1 MHASKWM
8 KKGLVLLLCTLLNLQ
23 QLAWAAEQIRL
34 PDFGNS
40 ADSMLTGQQLDEI
53 AQIYLRELRKNDLLL
68 EDPLVEEYI
77 QNLGFSLVS
86 HSEKPNLRFQFHV
99 LKSPVVN
106 AFATP
111 GGFIA
116 AFSGLIDMADNESE
130 LASVLAHEIAH
141 VTQDHM
147 LRSTERTIKANLP
160 VMLGMLAVLIAGA
173 SGLDKSNNA
182 GMAAVIAGQGLLQQN
197 QINFTR
203 DNEYEADR
211 IGIRTL
217 YQSGYDPSGMAAFFG
232 KMQRLERN
240 YGKEVPELLRTHP
253 LSTNRIAE
261 AKARAT
267 QMRGDHLKQ
276 DDRRFHFA
284 QERIRALSQDT
295 PGKAYQAFLA
305 RARQP
310 VKNAAQAAALQYG
323 LALLESRTRRG
334 DAALQRLQSLLA
346 ADPGNRWLQ
355 LAQAEALASAG
366 RLPEAR
372 QAYATLLQHN
382 PDDLAV
388 ILPYANLLLEQD
400 HRNDWKKSRA
410 LVRSALADFPDR
422 PDLYRLLGRAEHAL
436 GHDINATMADAQVN
450 FLNGNLYQA
459 VQTLKALKKRE
470 DLNYYQRSKLEA
482 RLKQYR
488 EADPELMK
496 KQQRQD
502 KHLR

>member
-1 MHASKWM
+1 MRAP
-8 KKGLVLLLCTLLNLQ
+8 GLLRTLPPLLLSALLLVQ
-23 QLAWAAEQIRL
+23 QLAWATEQIRL

-53 AQIYLRELRKNDLLL
+53 AQLYLRELRKNDLLL

-86 HSEKPNLRFQFHV
+86 HSEDPALRFQFHI

-111 GGFIA
+111 GGFIV
-116 AFSGLIDMADNESE
+116 AFSGLVDMADTEAE

-160 VMLGMLAVLIAGA
+160 VMLGMLAMIIAGA
-173 SGLDKSNNA
+173 SGMGDSSNA
-182 GMAAVIAGQGLLQQN
+182 SMAAVIAGQGLLKQN

-217 YQSGYDPSGMAAFFG
+217 KEAGYNPMGMAAFFG

-240 YGKEVPELLRTHP
+240 YGQEVPELLRTHP

-261 AKARAT
+261 AKARA
-267 QMRGDHLKQ
+267 QAVADDSLKT
-276 DDRRFHFA
+276 DSPRFHLA
-284 QERIRALSQDT
+284 QERIRVLSQENPSKT
-295 PGKAYQAFLA
+295 YQAFLA
-305 RARQP
+305 RLRQP
-310 VKNAAQAAALQYG
+310 GLTPRQLRALHYG
-323 LALLESRTRRG
+323 LALLESRTNRAQ
-334 DAALQRLQSLLA
+334 AALERLQPLLRAEPANRWFLLA
-346 ADPGNRWLQ
+346 R
-355 LAQAEALASAG
+355 AEAYHRAG
-366 RLPEAR
+366 QLEQAR
-372 QAYATLLQHN
+372 QAYQQLLQSS

-388 ILPYANLLLEQD
+388 ILPYADMLLEQNTLED
-400 HRNDWKKSRA
+400 GQKARE
-410 LVRSALADFPDR
+410 LLRSALADFPDR
-422 PDLYRLLGRAEHAL
+422 PDLYALLARTEHQL
-436 GHDINATMADAQVN
+436 GHDINATLADAQVR

-459 VQTLKALKKRE
+459 VQTLKALKRKPG
-470 DLNYYQRSKLEA
+470 LNYYQRSKVEA

-488 EADPELMK
+488 EANPEQM
-496 KQQRQD
+496 KQQQRKE
-502 KHLR
+502 KH